1 MSPSKKPSLG
11 LVALLLVV
19 ATLTGCVGIGT
30 PDAPDAETTASPM
43 TGQFPTTEGTEA
55 TDTGTVVTSVLAPSN
70 ASARERAIDAEET
83 RVENVL
89 ANASNVSGTA
99 GAYGRIESTL
109 LGREEGVVSVRVVMS
124 YSYEYACASRSGA
137 VDGKTTEVVYRVKD
151 DSVRLNEVV
160 RDVRLL
166 C

>member
-43 TGQFPTTEGTEA
+43 TGQFPTTEA

-99 GAYGRIESTL
+99 GAYGRIESTV

-124 YSYEYACASRSGA
+124 YSYECACASRPGA